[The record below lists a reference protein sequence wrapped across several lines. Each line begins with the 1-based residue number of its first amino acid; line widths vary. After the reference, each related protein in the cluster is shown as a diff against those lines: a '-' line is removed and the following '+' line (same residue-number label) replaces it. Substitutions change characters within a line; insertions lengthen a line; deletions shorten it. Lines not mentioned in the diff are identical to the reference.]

1 VRIQDVPVDPGQ
13 VSAEVREVLSRPEFR
28 YEPSLAERIGDWI
41 AERLEWLTGRLG
53 VPGGGTFGGGA
64 GSVVAWIL
72 VVAAAAI
79 LVAVVVYAVRNRV
92 RRPRAEA
99 PALQTEIEQ
108 RRPAAE
114 WAAEAE
120 RLEADRRWKEA
131 LLARYRELIRSMV
144 DLRQVPDVAG
154 RTTGELRTDVASSSP
169 SASHAFETATRLFEL
184 SWYAGRPTGAAEN
197 AEFRTAAAQVTAAP
211 VVHPVVHS
219 VAQPFDRP
227 TNVMA
232 PGSGR

>member
-1 VRIQDVPVDPGQ
+1 VRTQEVPVDPGQ

-28 YEPSLAERIGDWI
+28 YEPSIAERIGDWI
-41 AERLEWLTGRLG
+41 ADRLEWLAGRLG

-72 VVAAAAI
+72 VVAAVAI

-92 RRPRAEA
+92 RRPRADA
-99 PALQTEIEQ
+99 PALRTEIDQ

-120 RLEADRRWKEA
+120 RLESEGRWKEA

-144 DLRQVPDVAG
+144 DRRQVPDVAG
-154 RTTGELRTDVASSSP
+154 RTTGEFRVDVASSSP
-169 SASHAFETATRLFEL
+169 SATQPFETATRLFEVA
-184 SWYAGRPTGAAEN
+184 WYAGRPTGPAEN
-197 AEFRTAAAQVTAAP
+197 TGFRAASAEVMTAAIERPVGPRDDRLTDAVAAGG
-211 VVHPVVHS
+211 
-219 VAQPFDRP
+219 DR
-227 TNVMA
+227 
-232 PGSGR
+232 